1 MWAAQQRGGSVVRGS
16 AHQHT
21 WDADAV
27 GATWAVRVL
36 HHDRKT
42 RSVKTHDRELLVRD
56 KQIEYL
62 THALTTCR
70 EAADRR
76 ADQVGEL
83 MEHSRVTTA
92 IIRSLPEVESG
103 EITA

>member
-1 MWAAQQRGGSVVRGS
+1 MFEEVPISILGTLTPS
-16 AHQHT
+16 ALLGLCVFFIMT
-21 WDADAV
+21 GRLV
-27 GATWAVRVL
+27 P
-36 HHDRKT
+36 
-42 RSVKTHDRELLVRD
+42 VKTHDRELLVRD

-83 MEHSRVTTA
+83 MEHSRITTA